1 MHCHS
6 VAWWPSPLQQSVIT
20 SLAKHCWYCGSC
32 LSAVRGRCLRHTLST
47 LHWSEC
53 YQNFLQ
59 TPAIWLVLTSWTFKW
74 MWKLTF
80 HNCPNRVC
88 EQLNRWPYHSVTD
101 IVLFQNQNK
110 STLTLIHT
118 YMLHANHS
126 FVFQYDN
133 FKFRASEGFHS
144 LSVVALV
151 GALHWNHRII
161 PEESISR
168 NEEKRIYHP
177 YTCVGILQSLW

>member
-6 VAWWPSPLQQSVIT
+6 VAWWPSPVQQSVIT
-20 SLAKHCWYCGSC
+20 SLAKHCWYCESC
-32 LSAVRGRCLRHTLST
+32 LSAVRGRCLRQTLST

-161 PEESISR
+161 PEEELCNQFPEMRRKESTIH
-168 NEEKRIYHP
+168 IH
-177 YTCVGILQSLW
+177 V